1 MTKFQ
6 DLNPKQKEAVEHT
19 GGPLLIVAGAGSG
32 KTKTLTSRLLNLLKN
47 GAEPSSIIA
56 ITFTNK
62 AAEEMRDRVYKLISS
77 QVDKLKSENLQT
89 YKLKNLFIG
98 TFHSLGARILRKD
111 GKFFGRTIGFTIY
124 DSDDSLRVIKGIIK
138 NFNLDTK
145 KYSAPQLQRKFS
157 AIKSELVD
165 LTGDLADS
173 YDVTIK
179 ALFNEYELAL
189 KNNNAFDF
197 DDLIE
202 KVVRLFREQEE
213 VFKKYQKEIKHV
225 LVDEYQDI
233 NTAQYYFVRFLAQ
246 SHNNISVVGDDQQS
260 IYKFRFSDFRNFL
273 NFDRDWPDA
282 KVVLLEQNYRSTG
295 NIIKAASAVVANNK
309 FQRPKT
315 LWTEKSDGELIK
327 IIEHENSDFEAI
339 YVATLINSKLNFSN
353 NKPASVGIL
362 YRTNS
367 QSRAIEQSLIENEIK
382 YRIFGGLRF
391 YERKEIKDIV
401 SGLRYGLNP
410 SDSVSLERLEKN
422 FNKKIYLEF
431 KKNLPQKSEN
441 ISPLEAIGYIIKTSD
456 YFGYLERSYLNFKE
470 RRENIEELMN
480 FAANFNNLG
489 DFLER
494 VSLLGPLDKNDSAQT
509 ADVHVNLMTI
519 HLAKGLEFDEVFVIG
534 CNEGLLP
541 HQMSYSSDDEIE
553 EERRLMYVAMTRAR
567 NNLYLNF
574 YHLPSRFLYE
584 IPPQFV
590 EFVGGQPLD
599 DEERYIEI
607 N

>member
-1 MTKFQ
+1 MDK
-6 DLNPKQKEAVEHT
+6 LNFSQKEAVEYG

-47 GAEPSSIIA
+47 GAEPQSVIA

-62 AAEEMRDRVYKLISS
+62 AADEMRSRVNLLTGELVNKENRKNQSTNQLINR
-77 QVDKLKSENLQT
+77 LT
-89 YKLKNLFIG
+89 PFIG

-111 GKFFGRTIGFTIY
+111 GRFFGRTIGFTIY

-138 NFNLDTK
+138 NFNLDSK
-145 KYSAPQLQRKFS
+145 KYSAPQMQRKFS

-165 LTGDLADS
+165 LNGESADS
-173 YDVTIK
+173 YDTTIK

-202 KVVRLFREQEE
+202 KVVRLFKEQEE
-213 VFKKYQKEIKHV
+213 VLKKYQKEIKHV

-233 NTAQYYFVRFLAQ
+233 NTAQYHFVRLLAQ
-246 SHNNISVVGDDQQS
+246 NHNNISVVGDDQQS

-309 FQRPKT
+309 YQRPKT
-315 LWTEKSDGELIK
+315 LWTENSDGELVK
-327 IIEHENSDFEAI
+327 VIEHDNADYEAQ

-353 NKPASVGIL
+353 NKPESVGIL

-367 QSRAIEQSLIENEIK
+367 QSRAIEQALIENEIK

-401 SGLRYGLNP
+401 AGLRYGLNP
-410 SDSVSLERLEKN
+410 KDSVSLERLEKN

-431 KKNLPQKSEN
+431 KKNLPQRSEN
-441 ISPLEAIGYIIKTSD
+441 TSPLEVIGYIVKTSD
-456 YFGYLERSYLNFKE
+456 YFGYLEKSYLNFKE

-494 VSLLGPLDKNDSAQT
+494 VSLLGPLDKNDLAQT

-519 HLAKGLEFDEVFVIG
+519 HLAKGSEFDEVFVVG

-553 EERRLMYVAMTRAR
+553 EERRLMYVAMTRAKS
-567 NNLYLNF
+567 NLYLNF
-574 YHLPSRFLYE
+574 YNLPSRFLYE

-607 N
+607 D

>member
-1 MTKFQ
+1 MNFK
-6 DLNPKQKEAVEHT
+6 DLNPFQKEAVEY
-19 GGPLLIVAGAGSG
+19 GDGPLLIVAGAGSG

-47 GAEPSSIIA
+47 GAEPQSIIA

-62 AAEEMRDRVYKLISS
+62 AADEMRDRVYKLISS
-77 QVDKLKSENLQT
+77 QVDKVKSENLQT
-89 YKLKNLFIG
+89 YKFTNLFIG
-98 TFHSLGARILRKD
+98 TFHSLGAKILRKD

-124 DSDDSLRVIKGIIK
+124 DSDDSLRIIKGIIK
-138 NFNLDTK
+138 NFNLDSK
-145 KYSAPQLQRKFS
+145 KYSAPQMQRKFS

-165 LTGDLADS
+165 LTEESADS
-173 YDVTIK
+173 YDTIIK

-233 NTAQYYFVRFLAQ
+233 NTAQYHFVRLLAQ

-273 NFDRDWPDA
+273 NFDRDWPGA

-309 FQRPKT
+309 YQRPKT
-315 LWTEKSDGELIK
+315 LWTENSDGELIK
-327 IIEHENSDFEAI
+327 IIEHENSDFEAS

-367 QSRAIEQSLIENEIK
+367 QSRAIEQALIENEIK

-401 SGLRYGLNP
+401 AGLRYGLNP
-410 SDSVSLERLEKN
+410 KDSVSLERLEKN

-441 ISPLEAIGYIIKTSD
+441 VSPLEVIGYIIKTSD

-480 FAANFNNLG
+480 FAANFKSLG

-494 VSLLGPLDKNDSAQT
+494 VSLLGPLDNKDSAQT
-509 ADVHVNLMTI
+509 ADVHVNLMTV

-541 HQMSYSSDDEIE
+541 HQMSYSSGDEIE

-567 NNLYLNF
+567 NDLYLNF
-574 YHLPSRFLYE
+574 YNLPSRFLYE

-599 DEERYIEI
+599 DEERYIEL

>member
-1 MTKFQ
+1 MNFK
-6 DLNPKQKEAVEHT
+6 DLNPQQKEAVEY
-19 GGPLLIVAGAGSG
+19 GDGPLLIVAGAGSG

-62 AAEEMRDRVYKLISS
+62 AADEMRNRI
-77 QVDKLKSENLQT
+77 NLQLT
-89 YKLKNLFIG
+89 TNNRQQKANNYQPFIG
-98 TFHSLGARILRKD
+98 TFHSLGARILREN
-111 GKFFGRTIGFTIY
+111 GKFFGRTIGFSIF
-124 DSDDSLRVIKGIIK
+124 DSDDSLRIIKSIIK

-165 LTGDLADS
+165 LNNGLVDG

-202 KVVRLFREQEE
+202 KVVRLFRENK
-213 VFKKYQKEIKHV
+213 VVLKKYQKQIKYV

-233 NTAQYYFVRFLAQ
+233 NTAQYYFIRMLSQ
-246 SHNNISVVGDDQQS
+246 HHNNINVVGDDQQS

-273 NFDRDWPDA
+273 NFDRDWPGA
-282 KVVLLEQNYRSTG
+282 KIVLLEQNYRSTG
-295 NIIKAASAVVANNK
+295 NIIKAASAVVSNNK
-309 FQRPKT
+309 NQRPKT
-315 LWTEKSDGELIK
+315 LWTENSDGELIK
-327 IIEHENSDFEAI
+327 VIEHKNSDREAS
-339 YVATLINSKLNFSN
+339 YVATLLNSKLNFSH
-353 NKPASVGIL
+353 NKPKSVGIL

-367 QSRAIEQSLIENEIK
+367 QSRAIEQALIGNNIK
-382 YRIFGGLRF
+382 YRIFGGPSF
-391 YERKEIKDIV
+391 YERKEIKDIIA
-401 SGLRYGLNP
+401 GLRYGLNP
-410 SDSVSLERLEKN
+410 KDSVSLERLEKN

-431 KKNLPQKSEN
+431 KNNLPQKSKN
-441 ISPLEAIGYIIKTSD
+441 ISPLEVIGYIIKTSN
-456 YFGYLERSYLNFKE
+456 YFEFLEKTFLNFKE

-494 VSLLGPLDKNDSAQT
+494 ISLLGPLDKNDLTKTVDAR
-509 ADVHVNLMTI
+509 VNLMTI
-519 HLAKGLEFDEVFVIG
+519 HLAKGLEFDEVFVLG

-541 HQMSYSSDDEIE
+541 HQMSYSSSDEIE
-553 EERRLMYVAMTRAR
+553 EERRLMYVAMTRAK

-574 YHLPSRFLYE
+574 YNLPSRFLYE
-584 IPPQFV
+584 IPPQFI
-590 EFVGGQPLD
+590 EFIGSQSLD
-599 DEERYIEI
+599 DEARYIEL